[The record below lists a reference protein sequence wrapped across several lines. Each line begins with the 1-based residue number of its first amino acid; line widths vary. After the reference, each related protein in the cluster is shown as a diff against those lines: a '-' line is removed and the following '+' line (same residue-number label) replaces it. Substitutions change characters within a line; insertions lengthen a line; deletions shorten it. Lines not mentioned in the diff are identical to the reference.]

1 MRSRLPPL
9 NPLRAFEATA
19 RHATVAKAAEE
30 LNVTASAVS
39 HQVRVLEESLGVD
52 LFIRSRARLKLT
64 PAGEALLPSVRG
76 AFEMIA
82 TAVAK
87 VGETVVAG
95 DLVVSAPLSFT
106 SRWLARHIGDFLH
119 RYPAIKLKLIPSN
132 DDKEVYSPDVDVCIR
147 YGEAHWKDRSV
158 TLIEHPSL
166 YPVVSPALMNGP
178 KAIRSP
184 DDLRHYALF
193 CEHAGSWMRWLMEA
207 KVEHPER
214 MRILE
219 IGNAHIAVEAALHG
233 QGVALGDSIS
243 VRDDLVEGTL
253 VRPFKATVPSRHP
266 YHIVR
271 PPERAESPLASV
283 FVFWLEQQLSEST

>member
-39 HQVRVLEESLGVD
+39 HQLRVLEESLGVA

-64 PAGEALLPSVRG
+64 LDGEALLPSVRA

-82 TAVAK
+82 SAFVK
-87 VGETVVAG
+87 VGSPVIAG
-95 DLVVSAPLSFT
+95 DLVISAPLSFT
-106 SRWLARHIGDFLH
+106 SRWLARHIGDFL
-119 RYPAIKLKLIPSN
+119 RQYPAVNLKVIPSN
-132 DDKEVYSPDVDVCIR
+132 DDKEVYSPDVDVCVR
-147 YGEAHWKDRSV
+147 YGEAQWRDRSV
-158 TLIEHPSL
+158 TLLEHPTL
-166 YPVVSPALMNGP
+166 FPVVSPALMNGP
-178 KAIRSP
+178 KAIRSG

-193 CEHAGSWMRWLMEA
+193 CEHRGSWMRWLMEA
-207 KVEHPER
+207 SVDKPER
-214 MRILE
+214 MRVLE
-219 IGNAHIAVEAALHG
+219 IGNAHIAIEAALHG

-243 VRDDLVEGTL
+243 VRDDLTEGTL
-253 VRPFKATVPSRHP
+253 VRPFKATVPARHP

-271 PPERAESPLASV
+271 RPELAEAPLASA
-283 FVFWLEQQLSEST
+283 FVFWLESKVRGEA